1 MDFDSAVKA
10 HTNWML
16 RLFGYARGTSQEKLD
31 AQSIEK
37 DNVCDLG
44 KWLRGE
50 GRKYAAEPEFSE
62 LVTAHAA
69 FHKSAASIVV
79 LVDQGKRSK
88 AEQLLMA
95 VDSDYRQRS
104 FEVIGLLRKLQRK
117 YTAAT

>member
-16 RLFGYARGTSQEKLD
+16 RLFGYARGTSREQLD
-31 AQSIEK
+31 PQTIEK
-37 DNVCDLG
+37 DNVCELG
-44 KWLRGE
+44 QWLHGE
-50 GRKYAAEPEFSE
+50 GRKYAVEPDFQE
-62 LVTAHAA
+62 LVKAHAA
-69 FHKSAASIVV
+69 FHKSAASLVV

-104 FEVIGLLRKLQRK
+104 FQVIGLLKKLQRK
-117 YTAAT
+117 YATAA